1 MRVTLTMTLG
11 VLTALSMMTGPALSA
26 EADDDGGMRCIN
38 LRRIDHTQ
46 VVDDQNILFYMRDD
60 TIYLNRLSHRA
71 VGLDR
76 NQPFMYKTSIGQLCN
91 SDIITVLERWG
102 FGLTEAGS
110 SSLGKFMAIDEA
122 RANELISGEPSGVEA
137 EPVD

>member
-1 MRVTLTMTLG
+1 MTLG

-26 EADDDGGMRCIN
+26 EADDDGAMRCID

-46 VVDDQNILFYMRDD
+46 VVDNQNILFYMRGD
-60 TIYLNRLSHRA
+60 TIYLNRLSHPA
-71 VGLDR
+71 PGLDR
-76 NQPFMYKTSIGQLCN
+76 NQPFMYKTSLGQLCN
-91 SDIITVLERWG
+91 SDFITVLERWG
-102 FGLTEAGS
+102 FGLTEGAS

-122 RANELISGEPSGVEA
+122 RAQALISGEPSGVEA